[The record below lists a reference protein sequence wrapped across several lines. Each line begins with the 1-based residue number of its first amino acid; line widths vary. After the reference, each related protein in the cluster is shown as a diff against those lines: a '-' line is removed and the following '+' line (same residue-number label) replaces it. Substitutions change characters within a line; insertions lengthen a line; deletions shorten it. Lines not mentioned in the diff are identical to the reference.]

1 MERLEIIE
9 GLKHGP
15 NLVAAE
21 IAGVSDAVL
30 RYRPAEGEWSIK
42 EVVGHLRNAAEV
54 GHKRLYATAT
64 LTDPKMPLWDA
75 VIGNRE
81 TNWQEADLGKL
92 IAEMAEWRAKTVE
105 TLVHAVDWTRLGQH
119 AEIGRRSLKQ
129 WAEYVLAHDEEHL
142 ATIRALKSSQAAR
155 QPA

>member
-21 IAGVSDAVL
+21 IAGVPDAVL

-54 GHKRLYATAT
+54 WHKRLYATAT

-81 TNWQEADLGKL
+81 TNWQDAALGKL
-92 IAEMAEWRAKTVE
+92 IAGMAEWRAKTVE

-129 WAEYVLAHDEEHL
+129 WADYVLAHDEEHL

-155 QPA
+155 QPT

>member
-9 GLKHGP
+9 GLKAIP
-15 NLVAAE
+15 NRVSAE
-21 IAGVSDAVL
+21 IADLPDSVL

-42 EVVGHLRNAAEV
+42 ENIGHMRNAAEV
-54 GHKRLYATAT
+54 WHKRLDATAT

-75 VIGNRE
+75 VVGNRE
-81 TNWQEADLGKL
+81 TNFQDSDLSKL
-92 IAEMAEWRAKTVE
+92 IAEMLEWRLKTVE
-105 TLVHAVDWTRLGQH
+105 TLVHTVDWTRLGQH

-129 WAEYVLAHDEEHL
+129 WAEYVLAHDEEHI
-142 ATIRALKSSQAAR
+142 ATIRALKSAQATR